1 MKSALG
7 SVFWSAFGDGFGMA
21 GLFVRL
27 RRPGAPTRL
36 FAPSTPPVLSEE
48 SIQKVLSLMRIDSEE
63 AKRELQRTLENLRAS
78 RAMEAALEAS
88 STEHAAA

>member
-48 SIQKVLSLMRIDSEE
+48 SIQKVLALISIDSEE
-63 AKRELQRTLENLRAS
+63 AKKEIQRTLESFRAGG
-78 RAMEAALEAS
+78 AVEAAWEQFFAD
-88 STEHAAA
+88 